1 MYQFDSEKD
10 VAERDLKKC
19 VGQVLYLKNLAK
31 VTLQLIQNLVL
42 MPRGVDAEVHVHYG
56 KAVRVR
62 VCAVSAQLFEC
73 EHN

>member
-31 VTLQLIQNLVL
+31 VTLQLNLVP
-42 MPRGVDAEVHVHYG
+42 MP
-56 KAVRVR
+56 
-62 VCAVSAQLFEC
+62 SS
-73 EHN
+73 